1 MLLFNQVLQ
10 LGNASWNGEGSWDP
24 SGHEMWP
31 RQKGHNWGSAQ
42 GKNLCGAPLIS
53 WANFG
58 AGVKKNIHCSPQALF
73 VTTSGRISAGIPW
86 IFELIPR
93 SLLQNSAKEIFFLSF
108 IPLSL
113 PLLCGVCTSPT
124 PPPLFLPPL
133 LFLLFIYLFIYFL
146 NWWFQDKTTSKLLSP
161 KGEGQTYQAKVADSM
176 QMIKE

>member
-1 MLLFNQVLQ
+1 MLLFNQVLE
-10 LGNASWNGEGSWDP
+10 LGNASWNGEGSFRTRNVALTEGAQLGKCSREESLGGSPDQL
-24 SGHEMWP
+24 S
-31 RQKGHNWGSAQ
+31 QKR
-42 GKNLCGAPLIS
+42 
-53 WANFG
+53 ANFG

-133 LFLLFIYLFIYFL
+133 LFLLFIYLFIF
-146 NWWFQDKTTSKLLSP
+146 
-161 KGEGQTYQAKVADSM
+161 
-176 QMIKE
+176 

>member
-1 MLLFNQVLQ
+1 MHH
-10 LGNASWNGEGSWDP
+10 ETERDP

-31 RQKGHNWGSAQ
+31 WQKGHNWGSAQ

-108 IPLSL
+108 IPLFL

-124 PPPLFLPPL
+124 PPPLFLPPPAFPPL
-133 LFLLFIYLFIYFL
+133 YLFIFKTDDFKIKQLPSYFP
-146 NWWFQDKTTSKLLSP
+146 QKEKGKLTRP
-161 KGEGQTYQAKVADSM
+161 KLQIQCRWLRNKKGLVFNS
-176 QMIKE
+176 

>member
-10 LGNASWNGEGSWDP
+10 LGNASWNGEGSFRTRNVAP
-24 SGHEMWP
+24 TEGAQLGKCSREESL
-31 RQKGHNWGSAQ
+31 WGS
-42 GKNLCGAPLIS
+42 PEPER
-53 WANFG
+53 ANFG

-113 PLLCGVCTSPT
+113 LCGVCTSPT
-124 PPPLFLPPL
+124 PPPLFLPPPAFPPL
-133 LFLLFIYLFIYFL
+133 YLFIYLFF
-146 NWWFQDKTTSKLLSP
+146 KL
-161 KGEGQTYQAKVADSM
+161 
-176 QMIKE
+176 MISR

>member
-1 MLLFNQVLQ
+1 MHH
-10 LGNASWNGEGSWDP
+10 ETERDP

-42 GKNLCGAPLIS
+42 GKNLCGAPLS
-53 WANFG
+53 QKRANFG

-124 PPPLFLPPL
+124 PPPLFLPPC
-133 LFLLFIYLFIYFL
+133 FSSSLFIYLFIF
-146 NWWFQDKTTSKLLSP
+146 
-161 KGEGQTYQAKVADSM
+161 
-176 QMIKE
+176 